1 MKPCLERE
9 ETCPPQCI
17 YENEL
22 VSHPCYRSR
31 DVNIWRCLQEKIFP
45 REEAVQNG

>member
-1 MKPCLERE
+1 MK
-9 ETCPPQCI
+9 TCPERGKECPPRCI
-17 YENEL
+17 YESDL